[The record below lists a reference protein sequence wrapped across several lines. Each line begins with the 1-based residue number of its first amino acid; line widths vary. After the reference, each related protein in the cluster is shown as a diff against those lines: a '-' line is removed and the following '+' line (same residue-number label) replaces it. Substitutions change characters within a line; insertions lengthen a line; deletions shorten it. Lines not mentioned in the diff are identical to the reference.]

1 MAFLSLLTLWLM
13 LTFEICKSFVIVLFL
28 ARFWTFPKY
37 SGVDF
42 LNDHPN
48 PSRLK
53 ADTPPGCNC
62 SFDVWIVDCV
72 WRQAA
77 DGRQHISQ
85 QWCPQFT
92 VRLRRDGFGGYQD
105 LWLNRKVRIVC
116 IVLAIVWGT
125 MGLYYDDD
133 DVIIMLSNVRVRK
146 MSPCVP

>member
-1 MAFLSLLTLWLM
+1 MSPT
-13 LTFEICKSFVIVLFL
+13 
-28 ARFWTFPKY
+28 
-37 SGVDF
+37 
-42 LNDHPN
+42 
-48 PSRLK
+48 RLK
-53 ADTPPGCNC
+53 ADTPL
-62 SFDVWIVDCV
+62 DVTVVLMCGLCV
-72 WRQAA
+72 MWRQAA

-146 MSPCVP
+146 MSPVISHKWCHSSGPVTRERSIVTTTGVCSFVRQYNFV